1 MSLWYNITTPSKAC
15 CFKQVIFAIR
25 AGLSV
30 LALPHTTDA
39 QQSYLWY
46 THALDIILSKDV
58 VMRAIIAD
66 IVRAIQPY
74 DALEQEHLTA
84 TITWLESGAPFC
96 RVAKPAMPPQ
106 HLVSYFVLVDPT
118 VNYLL
123 LVDHKK
129 AGLWLPS
136 GGHVEP
142 DEHPAA
148 TVTRELREELHLPA
162 RFLVPQPIFL
172 TITQT
177 IGATAG
183 HTDVSLWYTLI
194 GDHQQTLQYDQDEF
208 HQIAWFP
215 ISALP
220 LARTDPHMQRFA
232 AKLRLYLTRSD

>member
-106 HLVSYFVLVDPT
+106 HLVSYFVLVDP
-118 VNYLL
+118 VVDHLL
-123 LVDHKK
+123 LVDHKQ
-129 AGLWLPS
+129 ANLWLPG

-142 DEHPAA
+142 DEHPVV
-148 TVTRELREELHLPA
+148 TVTRELWEELRLHA

-172 TITQT
+172 TMTQT
-177 IGATAG
+177 VGKSAG
-183 HTDVSLWYTLI
+183 HTDVSLWYVLV
-194 GDHQQTLQYDQDEF
+194 GDSRQTLQYDQDEF
-208 HQIAWFP
+208 QQIVWFP
-215 ISALP
+215 MNALP
-220 LARTDPHMQRFA
+220 LERSDPHMERFV
-232 AKLRLYLTRSD
+232 AKLRRYLTPSG